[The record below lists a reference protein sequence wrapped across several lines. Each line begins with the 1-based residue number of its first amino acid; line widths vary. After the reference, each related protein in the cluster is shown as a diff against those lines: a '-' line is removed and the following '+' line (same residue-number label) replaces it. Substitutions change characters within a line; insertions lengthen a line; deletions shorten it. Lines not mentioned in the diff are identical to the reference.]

1 MLYTY
6 TAYILE
12 YLVYF
17 GILVA
22 TVTATSSLIGIKPP
36 EQKYLALDGLRGI
49 CAALVA
55 IFHLFWRNGGAADDY
70 WSLDYI
76 SFSQV
81 KSAIFITGQLPV
93 GIFFMLS
100 GFLFFKKAL
109 APTFNYRGFALSRL
123 ARIYPPVIATL
134 ALIYAATFI
143 MHPGSHT
150 SPDEWF
156 ISSLPF
162 LFEPPAAV
170 INGTTLQIATSGI
183 FWTLVWELRLY
194 LAIPFLY
201 LLMRHIKHATLFVI
215 FLMALVMGGKYLLG
229 SDERLAYVM
238 YFLVGFLV
246 ATIKSDKR
254 PSDLICL
261 ALLIAAI
268 AFTRHA
274 YNPTTA
280 LYMLVVFYTVKC
292 GCDYF
297 GLLTSLPLRMLGT
310 CSFSLYL
317 VHGITQTVARHY
329 LYSAGHYLWQ
339 VCALV
344 AAGVIAP
351 VMYKWVESKCMWKSA
366 PAVQQLPSN

>member
-109 APTFNYRGFALSRL
+109 APPLIIADSRCHDWQGSTRRLSPRWRLSMPRRLLCIQAAIRRRTSGLSRRCPSFLSRL
-123 ARIYPPVIATL
+123 AP
-134 ALIYAATFI
+134 
-143 MHPGSHT
+143 
-150 SPDEWF
+150 
-156 ISSLPF
+156 
-162 LFEPPAAV
+162 
-170 INGTTLQIATSGI
+170 
-183 FWTLVWELRLY
+183 
-194 LAIPFLY
+194 
-201 LLMRHIKHATLFVI
+201 
-215 FLMALVMGGKYLLG
+215 
-229 SDERLAYVM
+229 
-238 YFLVGFLV
+238 
-246 ATIKSDKR
+246 
-254 PSDLICL
+254 
-261 ALLIAAI
+261 
-268 AFTRHA
+268 
-274 YNPTTA
+274 
-280 LYMLVVFYTVKC
+280 
-292 GCDYF
+292 
-297 GLLTSLPLRMLGT
+297 
-310 CSFSLYL
+310 
-317 VHGITQTVARHY
+317 
-329 LYSAGHYLWQ
+329 
-339 VCALV
+339 
-344 AAGVIAP
+344 
-351 VMYKWVESKCMWKSA
+351 
-366 PAVQQLPSN
+366 